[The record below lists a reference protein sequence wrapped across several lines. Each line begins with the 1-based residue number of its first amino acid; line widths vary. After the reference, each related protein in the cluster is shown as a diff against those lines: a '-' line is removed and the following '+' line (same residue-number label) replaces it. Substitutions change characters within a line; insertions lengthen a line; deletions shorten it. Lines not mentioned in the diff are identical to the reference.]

1 MKNII
6 KPLIIALMSVLFIQ
20 CGNSK
25 YDIAKGKVGKLTT
38 KTTMQEV
45 EKIFEKD
52 SVVKVLSEGTK
63 GNNIFQEDD
72 KYKVF
77 EKGGK
82 HLLTIIPQEQLDS
95 TSTIKSIEF
104 FDNRFKT
111 KSGLNISSTFQEINA
126 NNTVNKVES
135 SLSSATLFI
144 DDLNATIAIDKE
156 DLGLKE
162 FSTQKVT
169 KEQIPDL
176 AKIKSFTIWFN

>member
-1 MKNII
+1 MKNLI
-6 KPLIIALMSVLFIQ
+6 KPLIIALMSIVFIQ
-20 CGNSK
+20 CGNSE

-38 KTTMQEV
+38 KTTIQEV

-52 SVVKVLSEGTK
+52 SIVKVLSEGAK
-63 GNNIFQEDD
+63 GNNMFQEDD
-72 KYKVF
+72 KYMIF

-111 KSGLNISSTFQEINA
+111 KSGLSISSTFQEINA
-126 NNTVNKVES
+126 NNTINKVES
-135 SLSSATLFI
+135 SFFSATLFI

>member
-6 KPLIIALMSVLFIQ
+6 KPLIIALISVLFIQ

-25 YDIAKGKVGKLTT
+25 YDISKGKVGKLTT

-45 EKIFEKD
+45 EKIFEND
-52 SVVKVLSEGTK
+52 SVVKVLSEGAK
-63 GNNIFQEDD
+63 GNNMFNEDD
-72 KYKVF
+72 KYMIY

-104 FDNRFKT
+104 FDSRFKT

-162 FSTQKVT
+162 FSTQRVT